1 MSTKRSR
8 STPIL
13 RIKKMTPRAILP
25 TRGSELAAGLDLS
38 AAYDAVIPANG
49 KGLIKTDLIIA
60 VPDGCYARVAP
71 RSGLALRKSIDIGAG
86 VIDAD
91 YRGNVG
97 VILFNHSNNDFS
109 VKCGDRVAQLILE
122 KIEYPEILE
131 VDEIEETVRGAGG
144 FGSTGVDLPLA
155 KKQHMESNGF
165 TESQEGD
172 EDFDTVFKAFDLLS
186 EKKVVD
192 DTTRKFLK
200 KKLLTA
206 SERQFK
212 LLNKALADYLDDE
225 KSAKALEWID
235 AILEAN

>member
-1 MSTKRSR
+1 
-8 STPIL
+8 
-13 RIKKMTPRAILP
+13 MTPNAILP

-49 KGLIKTDLIIA
+49 KGLVKTDLIIA

-71 RSGLALRKSIDIGAG
+71 RSGLALIKSIDTGAG

-91 YRGNVG
+91 YRGNLG
-97 VILFNHSNNDFS
+97 VILFNHSSDDFPI
-109 VKCGDRVAQLILE
+109 KCGDRVAQLILE

-155 KKQHMESNGF
+155 KKQHVESNGS
-165 TESQEGD
+165 TESEGD
-172 EDFDTVFKAFDLLS
+172 EVVSGDVAQMVEDIDTVFKAFDLLS
-186 EKKVVD
+186 EKKVID
-192 DTTRKFLK
+192 DTTRKLLK
-200 KKLLTA
+200 KKLITA
-206 SERQFK
+206 SDRQFK
-212 LLNKALADYLDDE
+212 LLNKALADYINDE
-225 KSAKALEWID
+225 ESAKALEWIE

>member
-1 MSTKRSR
+1 
-8 STPIL
+8 
-13 RIKKMTPRAILP
+13 MTPNAILP

-49 KGLIKTDLIIA
+49 KGLVKTDLIIA

-71 RSGLALRKSIDIGAG
+71 RSGLALIKSIDTGAG

-91 YRGNVG
+91 YRGNLG
-97 VILFNHSNNDFS
+97 VILFNHSTDDFPI
-109 VKCGDRVAQLILE
+109 KRGDRVAQLILE

-155 KKQHMESNGF
+155 KKKHVESNGS
-165 TESQEGD
+165 TESEGD
-172 EDFDTVFKAFDLLS
+172 EVVSGDVAQMVEDIDTVFKAFDLLS
-186 EKKVVD
+186 EKKVIN
-192 DTTRKFLK
+192 DTTRKLLK

-212 LLNKALADYLDDE
+212 LLNKALADYINDE
-225 KSAKALEWID
+225 ESAKALEWIE

>member
-8 STPIL
+8 SAPIL
-13 RIKKMTPRAILP
+13 RIKKITSRAILP

-38 AAYDAVIPANG
+38 AAYDAVIPAND

-97 VILFNHSNNDFS
+97 VILFNHSTNDFS
-109 VKCGDRVAQLILE
+109 VKYGDRVAQLILE
-122 KIEYPEILE
+122 KVEYPEILE

-144 FGSTGVDLPLA
+144 FGSTGVGLPLA
-155 KKQHMESNGF
+155 KKLHMESNRV
-165 TESQEGD
+165 TESEEGD

-192 DTTRKFLK
+192 DTTRKLLK

-225 KSAKALEWID
+225 KSVKALEWIE